1 MSRTEVLAPTKP
13 SGIPWLGEVPTHWE
27 VKRIK
32 SVVVRSENGAWGED
46 EAGDENDVFCYRAA
60 DFDTDRMLV
69 TAEKLVRRN
78 VTPDVFRRKAV
89 RPEHL
94 LIEKSGGGENV
105 PVGRVVRSL
114 LDEPAV
120 FSNFLGLIEVDE
132 AQADSN
138 FMRYTF
144 WHLYSGKVPWR
155 SIKQTTGLQNLDTSS
170 YFDERIALP
179 PLPEQRAI
187 AAFLD
192 ERTARIDALV
202 ARKRRLVQLL
212 KEKRQAL
219 ITRAVTRGLDPQ
231 AKMKESG
238 VPWLGEVPEG
248 WEVVPLRHI
257 AESIQT
263 GPFGSQ
269 LHEADYVEG
278 GIPLINPAHM
288 IQGGIVPE
296 AESAVDEA
304 TKERLARY
312 VLDAGDILFAR
323 RGEIGRCALV
333 ADHQAGWMCGTG
345 SMRLRLAD
353 SDPDYYAILFGS
365 RGFAEALEL
374 NAVGTTM
381 LNINPTILARQFVP
395 RPPRTEQTEIR
406 EYVASTTARI
416 DALVTKV
423 EAAVERLQEYRTAL
437 ISAAVTG
444 KVQMPIGRSE
454 DQMIRQ

>member
-1 MSRTEVLAPTKP
+1 MGSIGEIHEEQLPAGWRILRLAHFGEFRKGRGIARADITDEGVPAILYGDLYTQYELKAETLVKRTTPEVAANAEEICKGDLLLTGSGETKEDIGRCIVYLGKEKAYAGGDVIILRQNKADSLFLSYVLNSAPVVAQKTQMAKGEIVVHIYSSDLRDIVFP
-13 SGIPWLGEVPTHWE
+13 LPPLPEQRAIAAFLDERTARIDALVARKRRLVQLLKEKRQALITRAVTRGLDPKAKMKESGVPWLGEVPEHWE

-32 SVVVRSENGAWGED
+32 AVVVRSENGAWGED

-69 TAEKLVRRN
+69 TQEKLVRRN

-192 ERTARIDALV
+192 DRTARIDN
-202 ARKRRLVQLL
+202 
-212 KEKRQAL
+212 L
-219 ITRAVTRGLDPQ
+219 IT
-231 AKMKESG
+231 K
-238 VPWLGEVPEG
+238 
-248 WEVVPLRHI
+248 I
-257 AESIQT
+257 
-263 GPFGSQ
+263 
-269 LHEADYVEG
+269 
-278 GIPLINPAHM
+278 
-288 IQGGIVPE
+288 
-296 AESAVDEA
+296 
-304 TKERLARY
+304 
-312 VLDAGDILFAR
+312 
-323 RGEIGRCALV
+323 
-333 ADHQAGWMCGTG
+333 
-345 SMRLRLAD
+345 
-353 SDPDYYAILFGS
+353 
-365 RGFAEALEL
+365 
-374 NAVGTTM
+374 
-381 LNINPTILARQFVP
+381 
-395 RPPRTEQTEIR
+395 EQ
-406 EYVASTTARI
+406 
-416 DALVTKV
+416 
-423 EAAVERLQEYRTAL
+423 AVERLQEYRTAL

-444 KVQMPIGRSE
+444 KVRVPIGRSE
-454 DQMIRQ
+454 DQMIGQ

>member
-1 MSRTEVLAPTKP
+1 MSATKP
-13 SGIPWLGEVPTHWE
+13 SGIPWLGEVPAHWE

-78 VTPDVFRRKAV
+78 VPPEVFRRKAV

-114 LDEPAV
+114 LHEPAV

-138 FMRYTF
+138 YMRYTF

-219 ITRAVTRGLDPQ
+219 ITRAVTRGLDPKV
-231 AKMKESG
+231 KMKESG
-238 VPWLGEVPEG
+238 VPWLGEVPEHWSLPALNSRYEILLG
-248 WEVVPLRHI
+248 KMLDEKRLTKTDLVPYLRNIDVQWDRVNTEDLHEMDIAPSEYERFTLRPGDLLVCEGGDIGRTATWRGELALCAFQKAVHRVRPRSASEHPRYLFYTMVAVHGRGVFLAEGNPNTIPHLTGEKFRRYRFPQPPHEEQVAI
-257 AESIQT
+257 AE
-263 GPFGSQ
+263 
-269 LHEADYVEG
+269 H
-278 GIPLINPAHM
+278 
-288 IQGGIVPE
+288 
-296 AESAVDEA
+296 
-304 TKERLARY
+304 
-312 VLDAGDILFAR
+312 LD
-323 RGEIGRCALV
+323 
-333 ADHQAGWMCGTG
+333 QM
-345 SMRLRLAD
+345 
-353 SDPDYYAILFGS
+353 
-365 RGFAEALEL
+365 
-374 NAVGTTM
+374 TT
-381 LNINPTILARQFVP
+381 
-395 RPPRTEQTEIR
+395 
-406 EYVASTTARI
+406 RI

-444 KVQMPIGRSE
+444 KVQIPIR
-454 DQMIRQ
+454 

>member
-1 MSRTEVLAPTKP
+1 MSTETATPTKP
-13 SGIPWLGEVPTHWE
+13 SGIPWLGDIPSHWE

-32 SVVVRSENGAWGED
+32 AVVVRSENGAWGED

-69 TAEKLVRRN
+69 TPEKLVRRN
-78 VTPDVFRRKAV
+78 VTSDVFRRKAV

-192 ERTARIDALV
+192 ERTARIDGLIARKQRLV
-202 ARKRRLVQLL
+202 ALL
-212 KEKRQAL
+212 REKRQAL
-219 ITRAVTRGLDPQ
+219 ITRAVTRGLDP
-231 AKMKESG
+231 KVKLKESG
-238 VPWLGEVPEG
+238 VPWLGAVPVG
-248 WEVVPLRHI
+248 WEVVRLKKI
-257 AESIQT
+257 AIKITKGTTPTTEGGGFVDEGEIRFIKVESIGDRMNIIDEMCARIDEAMNT
-263 GPFGSQ
+263 ALSRSQ
-269 LHEADYVEG
+269 LQESDVLVSIAGAIGRIGLVPKSALPANTNQAV
-278 GIPLINPAHM
+278 GIVRVNKSIALPEWVALALQCHAAQEQFALDNVQSAQANLSLGDLGNTWITLPPM
-288 IQGGIVPE
+288 IQQQVII
-296 AESAVDEA
+296 A
-304 TKERLARY
+304 T
-312 VLDAGDILFAR
+312 VN
-323 RGEIGRCALV
+323 
-333 ADHQAGWMCGTG
+333 QQ
-345 SMRLRLAD
+345 
-353 SDPDYYAILFGS
+353 
-365 RGFAEALEL
+365 
-374 NAVGTTM
+374 TT
-381 LNINPTILARQFVP
+381 
-395 RPPRTEQTEIR
+395 
-406 EYVASTTARI
+406 RI
-416 DALVTKV
+416 DALIAKV
-423 EAAVERLQEYRTAL
+423 EAAVERLVEYRVAL

-444 KVQMPIGRSE
+444 KVRVS
-454 DQMIRQ
+454 